1 MDLPQQPCEEK
12 QRRMLLELRAIP
24 YLVGLLREIAERK
37 FIDYL
42 HGKELIDRLDVEV
55 GYQFKSSSL
64 ARVAKVGVVP
74 SILSS
79 SRAAKVV

>member
-1 MDLPQQPCEEK
+1 
-12 QRRMLLELRAIP
+12 MLLELRAIP
-24 YLVGLLREIAERK
+24 YLVGLLREIAERE
-37 FIDYL
+37 FLDYL
-42 HGKELIDRLDVEV
+42 GRKELINRLHVEV

-79 SRAAKVV
+79 SRAANVVWQWP